1 MSSFLQSQR
10 LQKSFSRSV
19 PFIFYALLITFL
31 VLYLRSVDLSKLGQ
45 LHPNWLYIGIATA
58 LGLLTRYFGTF
69 IWLTILRSLGARDIR
84 MQRQLIYVYA
94 KSWMGRYIPG
104 TAPWILG
111 KIYFAAKHGVSK
123 QKLAISSLLEGGLEI
138 VTMLVLSF
146 SLLLFDTRLN
156 VLSKDVKVFMLVIT
170 VAGVVALVPSV
181 FNRWVSLAYRLVKRE
196 RLAAEHLAS
205 PATGL
210 QGSVLYLINS
220 LVNGLSLFFI
230 AKGIDP
236 SLSYHNLIFVVGAS
250 SLAGAAGM
258 VAVFAPSGLGVREA
272 IQLVLF
278 SLIMP
283 RELALAV
290 TVTTRLWIVG
300 VDVVFFGL
308 SRSLAGRDNNALHL
322 IKEE

>member
-181 FNRWVSLAYRLVKRE
+181 FNRWVSLAYRLVKRK

-205 PATGL
+205 PATVL
-210 QGSVLYLINS
+210 HGSVLYLINS
-220 LVNGLSLFFI
+220 LANGLSLFFI

-236 SLSYHNLIFVVGAS
+236 SLSYHNLLFVIGAS

-300 VDVVFFGL
+300 VDVMFFGL
-308 SRSLAGRDNNALHL
+308 SRSLAGRDSNALHL

>member
-156 VLSKDVKVFMLVIT
+156 VLSKDVKVFMLVVT
-170 VAGVVALVPSV
+170 VAGVIALVPTI

-205 PATGL
+205 PATVL